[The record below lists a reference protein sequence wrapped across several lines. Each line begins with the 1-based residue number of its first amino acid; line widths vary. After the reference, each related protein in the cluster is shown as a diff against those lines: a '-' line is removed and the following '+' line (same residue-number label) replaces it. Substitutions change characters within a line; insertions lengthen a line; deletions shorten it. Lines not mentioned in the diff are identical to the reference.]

1 VLLLLATALQL
12 ETSEKSPN
20 RSFGLPKRRL
30 TPDSEEPVVPI
41 SSFHTQF
48 LAGRWW
54 LIGALWQT
62 IFAIYKEP
70 PFLDSPLFSAKRWL
84 LREIV
89 RSAVRGVVMGEL
101 NENVRRKIEG

>member
-1 VLLLLATALQL
+1 MLLLLAIALQL

-20 RSFGLPKRRL
+20 GSFGLPKRRL
-30 TPDSEEPVVPI
+30 TPDSEELVVLI

-62 IFAIYKEP
+62 IFATYKEP
-70 PFLDSPLFSAKRWL
+70 PFPDSPLFLARRWL

-89 RSAVRGVVMGEL
+89 RSAAREVVMGE
-101 NENVRRKIEG
+101 